1 MGPEDF
7 EYIRKLVKDRS
18 GLVLTKEKSYLLES
32 RLMPVARKRGLKG
45 LGDLCADMRAN
56 KDGDVIREVTEAMT
70 TNESFFFRDI
80 KPFDLF
86 RDTVLPQLIESRAA
100 KKSFRIWCTAASSG
114 QEPYTLA
121 MILKEASAKLAGW
134 KIEIVGTDISTEILR
149 KAESGAYTQFE
160 VQRGLP
166 VQLLVKYFKQD
177 GDKWMIDPSLKAMV
191 KYKEFNL
198 LDKLTPL
205 GKFDVVFCRNVLIYF
220 DQETKSRIMGGISEL
235 IPDDGLLFLGG
246 AETVVGITDKFKPV
260 PGQRGVYCL
269 TRALAKQAPAAKPVL
284 TPAVNVNRV

>member
-1 MGPEDF
+1 
-7 EYIRKLVKDRS
+7 VTAS
-18 GLVLTKEKSYLLES
+18 GVTIGKTDDQGEGMFHDHDGALL
-32 RLMPVARKRGLKG
+32 VARVRLTNQQS
-45 LGDLCADMRAN
+45 MNNWAN
-56 KDGDVIREVTEAMT
+56 
-70 TNESFFFRDI
+70 
-80 KPFDLF
+80 
-86 RDTVLPQLIESRAA
+86 
-100 KKSFRIWCTAASSG
+100 
-114 QEPYTLA
+114 
-121 MILKEASAKLAGW
+121 GW